1 MTKILCIL
9 ATLVVISMASCSKST
24 VNPDNSNP
32 GTEFKFESL
41 VAQDTVLPING
52 ITTVAA
58 KATGTGLTYH
68 WTASYGSF
76 IGSGSSVKWTVCHAD
91 RFTITCEVKDD
102 KGNTASKVIGINVH

>member
-1 MTKILCIL
+1 
-9 ATLVVISMASCSKST
+9 V
-24 VNPDNSNP
+24 
-32 GTEFKFESL
+32 SL

-58 KATGTGLTYH
+58 SATGSGLTYN

-91 RFTITCEVKDD
+91 TFTITCVVKDN
-102 KGNTASKVIGINVH
+102 KGNSASKVIAINVH